1 MSDNYKKAIE
11 KAINQGNERALE
23 EVFTDIYYRYRNL
36 VYFVAA
42 RITRQREEAEDITQE
57 VFTRFFN
64 TMKTTEFRNVKYWL
78 VTVARNMAINYVKS
92 KDAAVVRGD
101 VPFLEIGAE
110 KSEVG
115 MIIEKLRRVLTEE
128 EIDIIILKL
137 VFDCSFREIA
147 AEKGITAD
155 AAKGKY
161 RRAIK
166 KYKKSAD

>member
-92 KDAAVVRGD
+92 RMRPCGDA
-101 VPFLEIGAE
+101 PFLEIGAE

-115 MIIEKLRRVLTEE
+115 MIIEKPRRVLTEE